1 MNFKLASDYEP
12 RGDQPQAI
20 SQLLS
25 GLSAGD
31 RHQVLLGV
39 TGSGKT
45 FTMAKVIE
53 EINRPTIVLAHNKT
67 LAAQLFHE
75 FKSFFPDN
83 AVEYFVSYYDYYQP
97 EAYVPASDTYIEKES
112 TINDELDKLRMSA
125 TRSLFERRDVIV
137 VASVSCIYGLGSP
150 EAYYSMM
157 QLIEKGQSVA
167 REAILRKLVEIQY
180 ERAEDLRR
188 GTFRVRG
195 DMIEIYPPYDD
206 LAVRVEMWGSEI
218 VAIRKFDPVTGQI
231 KTLAGE
237 KEIDRI
243 LIYPKSHYVLPAEQ
257 RERAIQSIYEELE
270 WWKGELERQG
280 KIVEAQR
287 VVQRTHFDIEMM
299 RTIGYC
305 HGIENYSRHLSGR
318 LPGEAPPTLFDY
330 TPSDFLLF
338 VDESHQTIPQ
348 IRGMYHGDRSRK
360 QTLVDYGFR
369 MPSALDNRP
378 LNFEEFE
385 HRVNQAVYVSATPGP
400 YELTKSGGVVVEQVL
415 RPTGLVDP
423 QVEVRPV
430 KGQVDDLLE
439 QIRVRAARN
448 ERVLVTTLTKRM
460 AEDLA
465 EYFTEVGV
473 KCRYLHSEIETL
485 ERIRILR
492 DLRRGEFDVL
502 IGINLLREGL
512 DLPEVSLVAI
522 LDADKEGFLR
532 SATSLIQS
540 MGRCARHIEG
550 RAILYA
556 DRMTDSMRQAIGE
569 TSRRR
574 AKQEAYNVE
583 HNITPQSIVKSV
595 DMQLAAIVEA
605 DYLTI
610 PADEAPIGEIANE
623 EQLIQVVAQLETQMR
638 EAAKNFD
645 FERAA
650 TLRDRVRALK
660 QRDLGAIFS
669 SDAIDSPAAAPGAPG
684 LAASVGAA
692 VKTEEGGAADETPSS
707 IAPASEPPSGAEA
720 RPVKKRSRAA
730 KVARKS

>member
-12 RGDQPQAI
+12 RGDQPEAI
-20 SQLLS
+20 AQL
-25 GLSAGD
+25 AGGVKD
-31 RHQVLLGV
+31 GERHQVLLGV

-53 EINRPTIVLAHNKT
+53 QCGRPAIVLAHNKT

-75 FKSFFPDN
+75 FKSFFPQN

-97 EAYVPASDTYIEKES
+97 EAYVPASDTYIEKEA

-125 TRSLFERRDVIV
+125 TRSLFERRDVVI
-137 VASVSCIYGLGSP
+137 VASVSCIYGIGSP
-150 EAYYSMM
+150 EAYYGMM
-157 QLIEKGQSVA
+157 LMLEKGQSIA

-195 DMIEIYPPYDD
+195 DILEIFPPYDD
-206 LAVRVEMWGSEI
+206 YAVRVELWGDRIE
-218 VAIRKFDPVTGQI
+218 AIRKIDPLTGEI
-231 KTLAGE
+231 HSREGE
-237 KEIDRI
+237 LTRVPV
-243 LIYPKSHYVLPAEQ
+243 YPKTHYVMPAEQ
-257 RERAIQSIYEELE
+257 RERAIQGIYEELE
-270 WWKGELERQG
+270 WWKGELARQG

-318 LPGEAPPTLFDY
+318 LPGEAPPTLLDY
-330 TPSDFLLF
+330 VPEDFLMF
-338 VDESHQTIPQ
+338 IDESHQTVPQ
-348 IRGMYHGDRSRK
+348 LRGMYHGDRSRK

-378 LNFEEFE
+378 LTFEEFE
-385 HRVNQAVYVSATPGP
+385 HRMNQVVYVSATPGP
-400 YELTKSGGVVVEQVL
+400 YELTKSGGVVAEQVI

-423 QVEVRPV
+423 EVEVRPV

-439 QIRVRAARN
+439 EIRVRAERG

-460 AEDLA
+460 SEDLA

-473 KCRYLHSEIETL
+473 RCRYLHSEIETL
-485 ERIRILR
+485 ERVRILR
-492 DLRRGEFDVL
+492 SLRRGEFDVL

-522 LDADKEGFLR
+522 LDADKEGYLR
-532 SATSLIQS
+532 SATSLIQT
-540 MGRCARHIEG
+540 MGRCARHLEG

-556 DRMTDSMRQAIGE
+556 DHMTDSMRQAIGE

-574 AKQEAYNVE
+574 AKQEAYNRE
-583 HNITPQSIVKSV
+583 HDITPQSIVKSV

-605 DYLTI
+605 DYLTV
-610 PADEAPIGEIANE
+610 PAEDAAIGEIASE
-623 EQLIQVVAQLETQMR
+623 DQLAQAIAQMETQMR
-638 EAAKNFD
+638 EAAKKFE

-650 TLRDRVRALK
+650 ALRDRIRLLK
-660 QRDLGAIFS
+660 QRDLGVIASTPLFDALPPPEQTAESTS
-669 SDAIDSPAAAPGAPG
+669 SPQLVAAA
-684 LAASVGAA
+684 
-692 VKTEEGGAADETPSS
+692 E
-707 IAPASEPPSGAEA
+707 
-720 RPVKKRSRAA
+720 RAA
-730 KVARKS
+730 AAARARGPRARRKQHP